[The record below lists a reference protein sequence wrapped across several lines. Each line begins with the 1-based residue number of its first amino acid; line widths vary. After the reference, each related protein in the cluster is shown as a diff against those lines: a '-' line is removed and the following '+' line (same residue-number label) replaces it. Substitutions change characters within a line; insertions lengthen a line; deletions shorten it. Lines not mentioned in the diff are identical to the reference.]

1 MEGSGYMS
9 VAKEAIISS
18 LAGIS
23 DDIQDEFEVLECL
36 YKNLRLE
43 ESRKSAREEGTLSTD
58 DVRNKIE
65 PYFLDDRVIIS
76 EDIQKMSER
85 ELEQEIERL
94 EKEAFACRM
103 LRYNSDTI

>member
-1 MEGSGYMS
+1 
-9 VAKEAIISS
+9 
-18 LAGIS
+18 
-23 DDIQDEFEVLECL
+23 
-36 YKNLRLE
+36 
-43 ESRKSAREEGTLSTD
+43 
-58 DVRNKIE
+58 VRNKIE
-65 PYFLDDRVIIS
+65 PYFLDDRVIIP